1 MCTYCRTRLV
11 FPVPTCAGKS
21 SMLSEAG
28 AWRRVE
34 QPWFWAP
41 FPRVKGSP
49 QRRTARA
56 APTRRSG
63 AACAGGITPGSW
75 RHFRQPVPVVAAAAP
90 PTLGPAVG
98 AGRPARRCWRTKW
111 SSPATRPGSKSR
123 TLCDRARRSASLVK
137 STHLAHHQH
146 LVEELVRLAPVVGH
160 PTLCGSGS
168 AASERAECKGR
179 SRRRT
184 PLSRQPST
192 FSHRRALQRFGSGS
206 RAEMISF
213 AGQAF
218 GFLSGSQSPV

>member
-1 MCTYCRTRLV
+1 MVLGSI
-11 FPVPTCAGKS
+11 PP
-21 SMLSEAG
+21 SERIAS
-28 AWRRVE
+28 AQNRARRSHS
-34 QPWFWAP
+34 A
-41 FPRVKGSP
+41 
-49 QRRTARA
+49 QRRCLRGRHHARELA
-56 APTRRSG
+56 AFSPASASRCSRS
-63 AACAGGITPGSW
+63 
-75 RHFRQPVPVVAAAAP
+75 P

>member
-1 MCTYCRTRLV
+1 MHTRL
-11 FPVPTCAGKS
+11 FPCVAISIS
-21 SMLSEAG
+21 SL
-28 AWRRVE
+28 
-34 QPWFWAP
+34 
-41 FPRVKGSP
+41 
-49 QRRTARA
+49 
-56 APTRRSG
+56 
-63 AACAGGITPGSW
+63 
-75 RHFRQPVPVVAAAAP
+75 
-90 PTLGPAVG
+90 
-98 AGRPARRCWRTKW
+98 
-111 SSPATRPGSKSR
+111 ATQ
-123 TLCDRARRSASLVK
+123 
-137 STHLAHHQH
+137 HQH
-146 LVEELVRLAPVVGH
+146 LVEELVRPAPVVGH